1 MIEKEAFANC
11 YDLKQV
17 VFEPGA
23 AVEEI
28 RYKAFCRSSLESFT
42 APPSL
47 KNIGALTF
55 SECCNLK
62 TFELNESI

>member
-28 RYKAFCRSSLESFT
+28 RYKAFWHSGLESFT

-47 KNIGALTF
+47 RKIDALAF

-62 TFELNESI
+62 TFELNDGI